1 MLTQT
6 EQTQKQNLPR
16 EQAKLVA
23 AIAVVVSPLP
33 HAIHRC
39 QESKTGSASSSTG
52 NAGDSLE
59 GVMDLDWANL
69 PPLRGAPPILAGGL
83 PLAGMAQESES
94 PAVALEP
101 APSEGDYVWEDDS
114 DGVDPSAS
122 SSIRI
127 ALISAGSTRDK
138 EEDGCS
144 NVADEGD
151 WTDEEMNSGSIHV
164 RLSTAGGALVGAA
177 VVDADATVGQLVARL
192 DRFPEWHARY
202 DHFVVEN
209 TVFGL
214 SDHGVRF
221 TRTEVVKGAI
231 VRDARG
237 DRVLHAHVVA
247 SAV

>member
-1 MLTQT
+1 MSAGPVSSPQ
-6 EQTQKQNLPR
+6 LP
-16 EQAKLVA
+16 AGG
-23 AIAVVVSPLP
+23 SP
-33 HAIHRC
+33 
-39 QESKTGSASSSTG
+39 
-52 NAGDSLE
+52 SLD
-59 GVMDLDWANL
+59 GV
-69 PPLRGAPPILAGGL
+69 PPIPAGGL
-83 PLAGMAQESES
+83 SLAGLAQVSES
-94 PAVALEP
+94 PAVAPEL
-101 APSEGDYVWEDDS
+101 APSEGDYVWEDDDDS
-114 DGVDPSAS
+114 VDPSVS
-122 SSIRI
+122 C
-127 ALISAGSTRDK
+127 TRDK
-138 EEDGCS
+138 EEDECS
-144 NVADEGD
+144 NLADEGD

-202 DHFVVEN
+202 DHFVVGN

>member
-1 MLTQT
+1 MSAGPVSSPQ
-6 EQTQKQNLPR
+6 LP
-16 EQAKLVA
+16 AGG
-23 AIAVVVSPLP
+23 SP
-33 HAIHRC
+33 
-39 QESKTGSASSSTG
+39 
-52 NAGDSLE
+52 SLD
-59 GVMDLDWANL
+59 GV
-69 PPLRGAPPILAGGL
+69 PPIPAGGL
-83 PLAGMAQESES
+83 SLAGLAQVSES
-94 PAVALEP
+94 PAVAPEL

-138 EEDGCS
+138 GEDKYS

-164 RLSTAGGALVGAA
+164 RLCTAGGALVGTA

-192 DRFPEWHARY
+192 DRLPDWHARY
-202 DHFVVEN
+202 DHFVVKGA
-209 TVFGL
+209 VFKL
-214 SDHGVRF
+214 SGHGVRF
-221 TRTEVVKGAI
+221 TRTEAVKEAV

-237 DRVLHAHVVA
+237 DRVLHAQVVS